1 MTVGVIDSSANRRVR
16 QRTGSRPEV
25 STLLGFR
32 PDVFASPSAM
42 ARRDAPDVD
51 GSHPLTVR
59 AHVRHFTSTRSAARS
74 ASIGVLS
81 RVLLLAFCLASVG
94 PGAPLPAFGSPVLDS
109 DQDSIPDDVERR
121 TGTNPF
127 ERDTDRDGVA
137 DGDEDLNRDGVVDAG
152 ETDPRVPGLFP
163 GSVPHVPEP
172 LVFDLVRGLGAR
184 KGELEG
190 NVLAL
195 FRPDRPHV
203 LWAPEIEWAFADGYA
218 VEIELPMVEDEVDAV
233 KLALQGTF
241 PSPRKSLA
249 HGWQVF
255 GESFT
260 DWKHAAVVG
269 TYILG
274 HRFDRRTSV
283 LGMLGSKVELDGPAY
298 DRSAAIVNAS
308 VFYEPREWQTWG
320 LESNLEAGSG
330 RQWSLRVT
338 PQVHLQLGRRF
349 RAQLGVGFQRTS
361 DGFEPIGALRLIV
374 EAGNGVAGHSP
385 VAIRSHGRSRSEV
398 PG

>member
-1 MTVGVIDSSANRRVR
+1 M
-16 QRTGSRPEV
+16 

-32 PDVFASPSAM
+32 LDVRASPSAT
-42 ARRDAPDVD
+42 ARRHEPDDD

-59 AHVRHFTSTRSAARS
+59 ALHRHFIPPCGAVRSPSTGLRPLA
-74 ASIGVLS
+74 
-81 RVLLLAFCLASVG
+81 LLLVALLSSAVLV
-94 PGAPLPAFGSPVLDS
+94 APAPAFASPILDS

-137 DGDEDLNRDGVVDAG
+137 DGDEDLNRDGVVDEG

-163 GSVPHVPEP
+163 GSVPHIPEP

-184 KGELEG
+184 KGELEA

-195 FRPDRPHV
+195 FRPDRPNV
-203 LWAPEIEWAFADGYA
+203 LWAPEIEWAFADGHA
-218 VEIELPMVEDEVDAV
+218 AEIELPMVEDEVDAL

-241 PSPRKSLA
+241 PSPRKSFA

-298 DRSAAIVNAS
+298 DRSDAIVNAS

-349 RAQLGVGFQRTS
+349 RAQLGIGFQRTS
-361 DGFEPIGALRLIV
+361 DGFEPIGALRLIF

-385 VAIRSHGRSRSEV
+385 VAIRSPGRARSDI